1 QRCHHLALSRPR
13 PSCSASR
20 HVQGATHASRAAL
33 SRKCVQSCCCSLDQ
47 QSVFNRWRR
56 VNAAAQDNEGNIWM
70 GSVNGVIRFNPATGF
85 IKTYLPNLSLSKVQ
99 LFFEDVDW
107 SKKNFSVNSHTG
119 LPVDLILGYAD
130 NNLNFI
136 CSGVFLTAPEELRYR
151 YFLEGFDNHWSP
163 LTKSNFANYSN
174 IPPGKY
180 TFKVQ
185 ATANGYDYTKPVTFA
200 FEINAPYYKTIWAYL
215 FYIVTISSSIF
226 LWYRYRTRTL
236 RIAKEILEDK
246 VEDRTKEL
254 QFKNSELE
262 KLSLVASETDNA
274 ILIFDDNQQLEWVNT
289 GFEKLTEYSLEEYK
303 KVRGVSLKE
312 ISSNNDVAVFI
323 SDIITEKKSIVYESE
338 VLSKS
343 GKHYWLSS
351 TLTPIFNEQGELKN
365 IVVIETDITL
375 RKKMEEQIKAALEEK
390 GLLLREIHHRVKN
403 NLQIIISLF
412 NLQTSYID
420 DDKAYQALKEGQ
432 DRIKSMALIH
442 ERFYQSDGISQIDFD
457 DYSRKLIEHLYS
469 SFKINPN
476 SIVIDV
482 KIENVKLDIDTAVPC
497 GLIINEIVSN
507 SFKHAFIGKDK
518 GRIYIILQNRSEGEY
533 YLEINDN
540 GVGLPADF
548 NLETADSL
556 GFQLIQAL
564 SDQLD
569 GKLELV
575 TSPNKGLTYKLNFK
589 NIS

>member
-1 QRCHHLALSRPR
+1 
-13 PSCSASR
+13 
-20 HVQGATHASRAAL
+20 
-33 SRKCVQSCCCSLDQ
+33 
-47 QSVFNRWRR
+47 
-56 VNAAAQDNEGNIWM
+56 
-70 GSVNGVIRFNPATGF
+70 
-85 IKTYLPNLSLSKVQ
+85 
-99 LFFEDVDW
+99 
-107 SKKNFSVNSHTG
+107 
-119 LPVDLILGYAD
+119 
-130 NNLNFI
+130 
-136 CSGVFLTAPEELRYR
+136 
-151 YFLEGFDNHWSP
+151 
-163 LTKSNFANYSN
+163 
-174 IPPGKY
+174 
-180 TFKVQ
+180 
-185 ATANGYDYTKPVTFA
+185 
-200 FEINAPYYKTIWAYL
+200 
-215 FYIVTISSSIF
+215 
-226 LWYRYRTRTL
+226 
-236 RIAKEILEDK
+236 
-246 VEDRTKEL
+246 
-254 QFKNSELE
+254 
-262 KLSLVASETDNA
+262 
-274 ILIFDDNQQLEWVNT
+274 
-289 GFEKLTEYSLEEYK
+289 
-303 KVRGVSLKE
+303 
-312 ISSNNDVAVFI
+312 
-323 SDIITEKKSIVYESE
+323 VYESE
-338 VLSKS
+338 IFSKS
-343 GKHYWLSS
+343 GKHFWLSA
-351 TLTPIFNEQGELKN
+351 TLTPIFDNDGSLKS

-476 SIVIDV
+476 SIVVDI

-507 SFKHAFIGKDK
+507 AFKHAFKEGEK
-518 GRIYIILQNRSEGEY
+518 GEVQIRLQNTNEGEY
-533 YLEINDN
+533 YLEIKDN
-540 GVGLPADF
+540 GVGMSADF